1 MLASNYTILWP
12 AANSTIELVAIKW
25 PYPSW
30 NLFTSNSS
38 KKRNRLLVYFSFHE
52 RYVVVLCSNFQ
63 RPETWYVWTGKLLF
77 TNHCALSEQYWYML
91 SLLRLHKD
99 FFFKNLSG
107 PDNRFSFL
115 IGKLRALN
123 RLSFLL
129 YGPRS
134 GFFFRVP
141 IVAKGNKE
149 FRPQK
154 NEFFTGF
161 SGNLWSRSSCLF
173 AFSVTH
179 FVSVFYLS
187 LPTLTYD
194 TCRTEGVEEMSLPL
208 TRRKV
213 QWIVKGVLMT
223 SRLSYWFP
231 EQINGGQ
238 VSAFGF
244 EVFAEVNHF
253 FFPISLHS
261 CYHVGESDQ
270 LHDSTQI
277 GAL

>member
-30 NLFTSNSS
+30 NLFTSNSF
-38 KKRNRLLVYFSFHE
+38 KKKNRLLVYFSFHE

-154 NEFFTGF
+154 NVFHG
-161 SGNLWSRSSCLF
+161 LF
-173 AFSVTH
+173 WKSLISLQLLVCIQRHPLCVRFLSLVTH
-179 FVSVFYLS
+179 PHIRYL
-187 LPTLTYD
+187 
-194 TCRTEGVEEMSLPL
+194 
-208 TRRKV
+208 
-213 QWIVKGVLMT
+213 
-223 SRLSYWFP
+223 
-231 EQINGGQ
+231 
-238 VSAFGF
+238 
-244 EVFAEVNHF
+244 
-253 FFPISLHS
+253 
-261 CYHVGESDQ
+261 
-270 LHDSTQI
+270 
-277 GAL
+277 

>member
-1 MLASNYTILWP
+1 
-12 AANSTIELVAIKW
+12 
-25 PYPSW
+25 
-30 NLFTSNSS
+30 
-38 KKRNRLLVYFSFHE
+38 
-52 RYVVVLCSNFQ
+52 
-63 RPETWYVWTGKLLF
+63 
-77 TNHCALSEQYWYML
+77 ML

-161 SGNLWSRSSCLF
+161 SGNL
-173 AFSVTH
+173 
-179 FVSVFYLS
+179 
-187 LPTLTYD
+187 
-194 TCRTEGVEEMSLPL
+194 
-208 TRRKV
+208 
-213 QWIVKGVLMT
+213 
-223 SRLSYWFP
+223 
-231 EQINGGQ
+231 
-238 VSAFGF
+238 
-244 EVFAEVNHF
+244 
-253 FFPISLHS
+253 
-261 CYHVGESDQ
+261 
-270 LHDSTQI
+270 
-277 GAL
+277 